1 MANDRAAAAPPR
13 GGLSLYANL
22 LDPKS
27 AAPGTISSAP
37 VSYSKSLDPS
47 PDQDE
52 AVKKQQALA
61 GTFIIVRT

>member
-1 MANDRAAAAPPR
+1 MTMSNNAPPAR

-22 LDPKS
+22 LDPKN

-37 VSYSKSLDPS
+37 VTYKAAESS
-47 PDQDE
+47 PEQDE

-61 GTFIIVRT
+61 GNTLS